1 MKKILFIVTQSELGG
16 AQRYI
21 LKMLPHLRK
30 EGFSLL
36 VAAGKSQ
43 DNSFFEI
50 LEKEQQFSSLSVKTV
65 SLKRLQRT
73 PNPWNI
79 FSGIKEINNLLEKE
93 KPDILFLCSTTAG
106 LLGSIASYFY
116 RKKNKSFVS
125 SSRFC
130 VIYRIGGWSFK
141 DPRPA
146 WMNKILIK
154 AERFTALF
162 KDKIIVN
169 SQLDKDL
176 AVEKRICA
184 PDKISVVYNGLDP
197 ENMEFLPREKARA
210 YLSQRHPKL
219 TLKENDLV
227 LGCVANFYKT
237 KGLPY
242 LINSIPFLE
251 PNNIKLLIV
260 GDGKER
266 KTLEAIIRKNKLEN
280 NVFLLGKIPQAQK
293 YLKAF
298 DVFALP
304 SLKEGFPWVVLEA
317 MAAETPVV
325 ATKVGALP
333 EIIENGKEGFLVA
346 PGNSKML
353 AEKIREVIENPQK
366 GKEMAR
372 QAKQKIKERFSLEK
386 MVSETKRIISSC

>member
-21 LKMLPHLRK
+21 LKVLPHLKK

-36 VAAGKSQ
+36 AAAGKSK

-50 LEKEQQFSSLSVKTV
+50 LKKEQQFSSLSVETV
-65 SLKRLQRT
+65 RLKRLQRA
-73 PNPWNI
+73 PGLWNI
-79 FSGIKEINNLLEKE
+79 LLGIKEITSLLEEE

-106 LLGSIASYFY
+106 ILGSLASYFY

-141 DPRPA
+141 DPRPS

-169 SQLDKDL
+169 SRLDRDL
-176 AVEKRICA
+176 AIEKRICP
-184 PDKISVVYNGLDP
+184 PDKISVIYNGLDP
-197 ENMEFLPREKARA
+197 ENMEFLPKEKARA

-219 TLKENDLV
+219 TLGENDLV

-242 LINSIPFLE
+242 LINSVPFLE
-251 PNNIKLLIV
+251 PDNVKLLLI

-266 KTLEAIIRKNKLEN
+266 KDLETIIKKNKLEN

-298 DVFALP
+298 DIFVLP

-317 MAAETPVV
+317 MAAETPVI

-333 EIIENGKEGFLVA
+333 EVMGDGEGFLVP
-346 PGNSKML
+346 PGNSKLL
-353 AEKIREVIENPQK
+353 AEGIRGVIEDPQK
-366 GKEMAR
+366 GQGMAR
-372 QAKQKIKERFSLEK
+372 QAKQKIEERFSLQK
-386 MVSETKRIISSC
+386 MVAETKRIISSC